1 MISGKMNILI
11 IGGTSGIG
19 RELAELLAKA
29 DVNRII
35 VTGRNEDALKAL
47 AAEYTNVSYIK
58 IDLTD
63 NECGKTLYART
74 TGMHIDCVDILIN
87 VAGRLAAKDFIDFDE
102 QEARKI
108 MEVNFFGPASV
119 IRNIKPLM
127 PKGSHIINISSM
139 GGFQGSSKYRGL
151 SYYSA
156 SKAAIACLSECLAGE
171 FAESGISVN
180 CLALGSVQTEMLAE
194 AFPGYKAP
202 VNAGEIA
209 EFIADF
215 ALKGHR
221 FFNGKILPVALAN
234 P

>member
-1 MISGKMNILI
+1 MNILI
-11 IGGTSGIG
+11 IGGTRGIG
-19 RELAELLAKA
+19 RELVGLLARTA
-29 DVNRII
+29 GNRLI
-35 VTGRNEDALKAL
+35 VTGRNEESLKAL
-47 AAEYTNVSYIK
+47 SAEYTNVSCISL
-58 IDLTD
+58 DLTD
-63 NECGKTLYART
+63 NDCGKTMSGKYSEMR
-74 TGMHIDCVDILIN
+74 IDRVDVLIN
-87 VAGRLAAKDFIDFDE
+87 IAGRLALEDFMDFE
-102 QEARKI
+102 EEEARKI

-119 IRNIKPLM
+119 IRHTKPLM
-127 PKGSHIINISSM
+127 PKGAHIINISSM

-171 FAESGISVN
+171 FSESGISVN
-180 CLALGSVQTEMLAE
+180 CLALGSVNTEMLAK

-215 ALKGHR
+215 ALNGNR
-221 FFNGKILPVALAN
+221 FFNGKILPVAITN